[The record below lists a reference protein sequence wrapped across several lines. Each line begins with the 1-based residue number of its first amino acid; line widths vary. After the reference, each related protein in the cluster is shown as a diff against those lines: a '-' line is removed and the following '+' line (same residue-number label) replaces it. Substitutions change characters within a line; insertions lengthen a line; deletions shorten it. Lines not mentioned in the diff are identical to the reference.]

1 MMFFL
6 GEKKLTNTNWKE
18 IEEKLNSGTFSK
30 EDYSDLLDN
39 TLSKMSKFLVL
50 FKEKIVQKY
59 PDENNRPKDLQ
70 ERIDK
75 IDRIINEG

>member
-1 MMFFL
+1 M
-6 GEKKLTNTNWKE
+6 TNTNWKE
-18 IEEKLNSGTFSK
+18 IEEKLNSGTLSN

-50 FKEKIVQKY
+50 FKEKVVQKY
-59 PDENNRPKDLQ
+59 PVENNRPKDLQ